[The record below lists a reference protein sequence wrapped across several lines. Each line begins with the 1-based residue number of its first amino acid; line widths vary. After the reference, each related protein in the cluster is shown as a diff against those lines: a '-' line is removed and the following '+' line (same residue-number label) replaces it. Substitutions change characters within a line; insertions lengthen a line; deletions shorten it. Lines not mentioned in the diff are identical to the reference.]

1 MAVIPT
7 PPALPWEHP
16 TDLPAGLE
24 LGPGL
29 DGDRLRSGL
38 LALIAE
44 PEVKAVV
51 GFGSRARGEARSDS
65 DLDLV
70 VITRSAQLTPQQK
83 LAGWRRYRSL
93 LGSVPVGVDL
103 LVTGWQDAARMAGS
117 RWHVMGDVAR
127 EGKVLYATG

>member
-1 MAVIPT
+1 MAAAQANPT
-7 PPALPWEHP
+7 LPWEHS
-16 TDLPAGLE
+16 TALAETLE

-29 DGDRLRSGL
+29 VTDQLREGL

-44 PEVKAVV
+44 PEVRAVV
-51 GFGSRARGEARSDS
+51 AFGSRARWDAQADS

-83 LAGWRRYRSL
+83 LDGWRRYRPL

-103 LVTGWQDAARMAGS
+103 LVTGWQDAERMAGS

-127 EGKVLYATG
+127 EGKVLYAA